1 MSPAS
6 PHCIPSP
13 DGRLIATLNPPKINI
28 RSVESLSTVHE
39 IRLSPA
45 DLPGPITS
53 FLWSP
58 SSLRLLV
65 AADDKIIVFSALD
78 SSFRATIQVPPPA
91 VAKPT
96 VTRFGPDDEIVCAFS
111 AHGLKFSIFDLNWS
125 TTVEINNPKFYQSA
139 SAPRCVS
146 FHPQTS
152 HLAILTRTGGK
163 DMISIH
169 SPRTWEVQRS
179 WYPDLVDAQGLFWGS
194 GGKWL
199 VAWESPSQGHKIV
212 IYTPDGH
219 LFRTWTGPGT
229 TIASPELKH
238 AELGAGIKRC
248 QLSPDATKIA
258 VCDHT
263 RFTHILDVSSG
274 LETTRLH
281 HPATPIAPKD
291 TLQVCITSMP
301 ALASLVLRR
310 DRVTLL
316 PPLRFSVDYV
326 ERVVRSR
333 RFINPRCL
341 PRFGKSSSFRPRRR
355 QHV

>member
-6 PHCIPSP
+6 SYCIPSP
-13 DGRLIATLNPPKINI
+13 DGRHIATFTPYKINV
-28 RSVESLSTVHE
+28 RSVENLSTVHE
-39 IRLSPA
+39 IRLSPS
-45 DLPGPITS
+45 DLLGPIRS

-65 AADDKIIVFSALD
+65 AAEDKIIVCSAVD
-78 SSFRATIQVPPPA
+78 SSFRANIQVPAPA
-91 VAKPT
+91 AAKPT
-96 VTRFGPDDEIVCAFS
+96 VTQFGPDDDIICTFS
-111 AHGLKFSIFDLNWS
+111 AHGLKFSVFDL
-125 TTVEINNPKFYQSA
+125 TFPVTVEVNNPKFYQSVSA
-139 SAPRCVS
+139 SRCVS
-146 FHPQTS
+146 FRPHTS
-152 HLAILTRTGGK
+152 HLAILTRTAGK

-169 SPRTWEVQRS
+169 SPTTREVQRS
-179 WYPDLVDAQGLFWGS
+179 WYPDLIDAQGLFWALD
-194 GGKWL
+194 GKWL

-212 IYTPDGH
+212 FYTPDGH
-219 LFRTWTGPGT
+219 LFRTWTGPST

-248 QLSPDATKIA
+248 QLSPDSTKIA

-301 ALASLVLRR
+301 TLDSLVLRR
-310 DRVTLL
+310 GRATLL
-316 PPLRFSVDYV
+316 HPSPAIL
-326 ERVVRSR
+326 
-333 RFINPRCL
+333 C
-341 PRFGKSSSFRPRRR
+341 
-355 QHV
+355 